1 MLQGIAEQQG
11 QVESGRSEL
20 CDHVQVVHQPNNGLA
35 AGQAD
40 KARTARKEGSNG
52 IEDQTASLADK
63 ARTARC
69 PETASQAVKA
79 RTAKGEETSGQD
91 KREKR

>member
-52 IEDQTASLADK
+52 IEVQG
-63 ARTARC
+63 
-69 PETASQAVKA
+69 PQETKDPMGSRIKQPA
-79 RTAKGEETSGQD
+79 
-91 KREKR
+91 